1 MLLLLY
7 ISVTVGFSTMNI
19 MSVKRPLASVAC
31 RWGIALYCTCHNN
44 VNNEMFH
51 FLLLVDIELGLLVFD
66 FTFNNFSIIL
76 WQSFLLMEK
85 SRVPLNNMKE
95 RNIVFDICRWYR
107 IWWNSICT
115 SNINSFKIVLRI
127 GTCDAGYSSSKFHS
141 SCLPFVVKQ
150 TTLPDCH

>member
-1 MLLLLY
+1 MSHPGPYLTLNLKHKLKERNKN
-7 ISVTVGFSTMNI
+7 VTTALHFSHSRVFNNEHNECEMAP
-19 MSVKRPLASVAC
+19 SLSSAC

-115 SNINSFKIVLRI
+115 SNINSNTKE
-127 GTCDAGYSSSKFHS
+127 SS
-141 SCLPFVVKQ
+141 
-150 TTLPDCH
+150 